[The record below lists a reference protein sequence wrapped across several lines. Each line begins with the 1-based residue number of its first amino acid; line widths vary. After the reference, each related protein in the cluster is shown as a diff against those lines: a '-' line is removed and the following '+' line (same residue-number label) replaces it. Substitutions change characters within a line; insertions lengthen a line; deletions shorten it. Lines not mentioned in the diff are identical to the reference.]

1 MAGSDAR
8 PLGKHQQGS
17 VMMSLDGPLFD
28 FMPETEP
35 STALAQQ
42 HWKVLSVEDDAGYQA
57 SLIFALE
64 SLEVLGRSV
73 ELLSASSAF
82 EATQII
88 AHNPDISVIL
98 LDVVMEDDEAGL
110 RLVGTIRDVIGNAE
124 VRIILLTGQPGMA
137 PRDDVMQR
145 YDIDDYW
152 CKSELTNDHLLTV
165 ITCNIRTW
173 DHLTQLTRARQGLQ
187 MVIDASES
195 ISSKRDI
202 ASFTHAV
209 LVEIGNILG
218 VEQGGILCTLLQA
231 QGPVEEAAILA
242 ATDDFRK
249 FVGRSLRSLESSE
262 LHEAFQQAANRR
274 EHCFVNGYSLF
285 YFSSSAIDQREYLV
299 LIKTQRPLL
308 STEINLLQVF
318 SENVS
323 TGFTNVA
330 LYNRLTELA
339 YSDPLL
345 GIPNRNWL
353 LRELGNMSQAD
364 RQQAEL
370 VVLEID
376 DFTDIGIAF
385 GEPFCNDL
393 LYCLYRQLV
402 AALSPDS
409 AIARIDRNSFA
420 LLATAEQHLDQ
431 AFFTRFLSEPLII
444 ADSEHRIAAT
454 VTVVALSL
462 QHNRKPDQILRLAE
476 STVETAHRKKLG
488 YLAYSPDFEQDI
500 ANRYALLSELRS
512 ALSGQQLTLE
522 LQPKVR
528 LSDGALLGF
537 EALARWKL
545 PNGEPV
551 SPGEFIPLAET
562 SGLIG
567 QLDQSI
573 LLQACQALHELKA
586 AGIEVPIAVNVSS
599 PELVQ
604 PRFFNRMLALI
615 KDAGIRPDQL
625 ELEITETQAVEDYS
639 RISPYLRKLIAL
651 GMGVSIDDFGIGY
664 SSLSHVTDLAA
675 TTLKI
680 DKSFI
685 DRLGHSR
692 ADEQVVDMILRLGEC
707 FGFRIIAEGIE
718 TREQCRILQDR
729 GCEQGQGYLFARPM
743 PLPQA
748 IEWARAQTA

>member
-1 MAGSDAR
+1 
-8 PLGKHQQGS
+8 
-17 VMMSLDGPLFD
+17 MSLDGPLFD
-28 FMPETEP
+28 FIPETEP
-35 STALAQQ
+35 GTALASQQ
-42 HWKVLSVEDDAGYQA
+42 WKVLSVEDDAGYQA
-57 SLIFALE
+57 SLTFALE
-64 SLEVLGRSV
+64 SLEVQGRSV
-73 ELLSASSAF
+73 QLLSASSAF
-82 EATQII
+82 EATQVI

-110 RLVGTIRDVIGNAE
+110 RLVGTIREVIGNAA

-209 LVEIGNILG
+209 LTEIGHILG
-218 VEQGGILCTLLQA
+218 IEQGGILCTLLQT
-231 QGPVEEAAILA
+231 QSPIEEAAILA

-249 FVGRSLRSLESSE
+249 FVGRPLGSIESSE
-262 LHEAFQQAANRR
+262 LRGAFRQAASRR
-274 EHCFVNGYSLF
+274 EHCFINGYSLF
-285 YFSSSAIDQREYLV
+285 YFSSKAVEQREYLV
-299 LIKTQRPLL
+299 LIKTQRPLRE
-308 STEINLLQVF
+308 TEINLLQVF
-318 SENVS
+318 SENIS

-376 DFTDIGIAF
+376 DFIDIGIAF

-402 AALSPDS
+402 AALTPDS

-420 LLATAEQHLDQ
+420 LLTTAEQRLDQ
-431 AFFTRFLSEPLII
+431 AFFTRFLSEPLVI
-444 ADSEHRIAAT
+444 ADAEHRIAAT
-454 VTVVALSL
+454 VTVVALHL
-462 QHNRKPDQILRLAE
+462 QQDRKPDQILRLAE
-476 STVETAHRKKLG
+476 STVEAAHRKKLG
-488 YLAYSPDFEQDI
+488 YLAYNPEFEQDI
-500 ANRYALLSELRS
+500 ASRYALLSDLRS
-512 ALSGQQLTLE
+512 ALSQQEFYLE
-522 LQPKVR
+522 LQPKIR
-528 LSDGALLGF
+528 LSDGKLLGF
-537 EALARWKL
+537 EALARWKH
-545 PNGEPV
+545 PNGEQIPP
-551 SPGEFIPLAET
+551 SQFIPLAET

-567 QLDQSI
+567 RLDQSI
-573 LLQACQALHELKA
+573 LLQSCKALHALKA
-586 AGIEVPIAVNVSS
+586 AGIEVPIAFNVSS
-599 PELVQ
+599 PELIQ

-615 KDAGIRPDQL
+615 QDAGIRPDQL
-625 ELEITETQAVEDYS
+625 ELEITETQAVEDYT

-651 GMGVSIDDFGIGY
+651 GMRVSIDDFGIGY
-664 SSLSHVTDLAA
+664 SSLSHITDLAA

-685 DRLGHSR
+685 DRLGHSQ

-707 FGFRIIAEGIE
+707 FGFSIIAEGIE
-718 TREQCRILQDR
+718 TEEQRIALQSR
-729 GCEQGQGYLFARPM
+729 GCLQGQGYLFARPM
-743 PLPQA
+743 PLSQA
-748 IEWARAQTA
+748 IDWARSQAL